1 MKKYILVLAAIT
13 LLGCGKKEVVQ
24 EEKLRPVKYI
34 EVEKT
39 DSELVRELSGTIK
52 AETESRL
59 SFRVPGT
66 IERKFVS
73 LGEEVNR
80 GDVLAEVDRIDYEVK
95 YQGSIAN
102 LAKAEANQVK
112 AKADFDRYQK
122 LYFNDNVS
130 KAEYDSALAN
140 FKSAQAQVEAATKQV
155 EYDKLQLG
163 YTKLISPGSGTI
175 AEELSEENETIQA
188 GTPVYTLSLDGDL
201 EVEFFVPESLI
212 GQVKSG
218 ADVVIIADTAQGGE
232 IPGTITKVGNVS
244 TGFGRTFP
252 VKAKLINP
260 SDAIKSGM
268 TAKVRINFNF
278 SDEDVI
284 IIPLQSVITDPS
296 GNSYVYILEDV
307 SNAEGVVT
315 KTDVKVGK
323 VTTRGIEILEGL
335 KDNDLVIIA
344 GMSKVVEGQKVEV
357 PPKGGR

>member
-1 MKKYILVLAAIT
+1 MKKYIIVLAVIT
-13 LLGCGKKEVVQ
+13 LLGCGKEEVVQ
-24 EEKLRPVKYI
+24 EEVLRPVKYI

-39 DSELVRELSGTIK
+39 DSELMRELSGTIK

-59 SFRVPGT
+59 SFRVSGT

-80 GDVLAEVDRIDYEVK
+80 GDILAEIDGMDYEVK

-102 LAKAEANQVK
+102 LAKAEANKVK

-140 FKSAQAQVEAATKQV
+140 FKSAQAQVEAAAKQV
-155 EYDKLQLG
+155 EYDKLQLS
-163 YTKLISPGSGTI
+163 YTKLIAPGSGTV

-212 GQVKSG
+212 GEVKSG
-218 ADVVIIADTAQGGE
+218 SDVTIVVDTAQGGVV
-232 IPGTITKVGNVS
+232 PGTITKVGNVS

-268 TAKVRINFNF
+268 TAQVRMNFSF

-284 IIPLQSVITDPS
+284 IIPLQSVVTDPS

-307 SNAEGVVT
+307 NNNEGVVV
-315 KTDVKVGK
+315 KADVNVGK

-335 KDNDLVIIA
+335 KANDLVIIA
-344 GMSKVVEGQKVEV
+344 GMSKIVEGQKVEV
-357 PPKGGR
+357 PPKGVR